1 MPKSATRTLPSR
13 RTMMFWGLMSR
24 WITPRLWAWLRP
36 RMIWVMKCSASRQS
50 IWPRRSIYCFRV
62 TPSMSSMTM

>member
-1 MPKSATRTLPSR
+1 
-13 RTMMFWGLMSR
+13 MFWGLMSR

-36 RMIWVMKCSASRQS
+36 HMIWVMKCSASRQS